1 MLENNDRPLP
11 RDPQALLRDFSVS
24 IQLKDIKRLQKL
36 HERLAPRWWEHG
48 FLALLFLSTA
58 SFLVT
63 LITVR
68 FSGVEQARPALDYI
82 LYVSFGLMMISL
94 IAVLEFLLAKVTALR
109 LLYQLLTREL
119 AAAQEQLKS
128 QQKDEEDSSQVK

>member
-119 AAAQEQLKS
+119 AAAQEQLKA
-128 QQKDEEDSSQVK
+128 QQKDGEDSSQVK

>member
-1 MLENNDRPLP
+1 M
-11 RDPQALLRDFSVS
+11 LRDLSVS

-48 FLALLFLSTA
+48 FLALLFLSTT

-82 LYVSFGLMMISL
+82 LYVSFGLMIISL
-94 IAVLEFLLAKVTALR
+94 IAVLEFLLAKVRTLR
-109 LLYQLLTREL
+109 QIYEMFHQDLSQL
-119 AAAQEQLKS
+119 EQQVAS
-128 QQKDEEDSSQVK
+128 FQQKKDNPPE